1 MRKTWDMPL
10 SKEIK
15 TLKKNNLKS
24 EDLIPTRLTSHTR
37 NQKLSIPIN
46 DTYEKCHTMPLK

>member
-15 TLKKNNLKS
+15 TLEKKNLES
-24 EDLIPTRLTSHTR
+24 EILIPARLTRHTR
-37 NQKLSIPIN
+37 N
-46 DTYEKCHTMPLK
+46 